1 MSIQKK
7 EDRRVRYTKAAIR
20 SSFLSLLEEKPL
32 DKISVTDICKM
43 ADINRGTFYSHYSD
57 PYDLNSKL
65 ERQLVEVL
73 EQQIR
78 DLKTERLSTVQTLTL
93 LKDNQEL
100 CRIFCGP
107 YGDRVGMLKLVEQQ
121 ADLFFKTHNN
131 YISHLSPERIYYLR
145 SLMISSIATAVKL
158 WFDEGMLTPPQD
170 VADIIDTYCTCGLD
184 GFKKALY

>member
-32 DKISVTDICKM
+32 DKISVTDICKR

-57 PYDLNSKL
+57 PYDLKNKL

-78 DLKTERLSTVQTLTL
+78 DLHTERLSTAQTLTL

-107 YGDRVGMLKLVEQQ
+107 YGDKEGMLVLVKQQ
-121 ADLFFKTHNN
+121 ADLFFKTHTN
-131 YISHLSPERIYYLR
+131 YISHHSPEKIHYLR

-158 WFDEGMLTPPQD
+158 WFDEGMLTPPEE
-170 VADIIDTYCTCGLD
+170 VADIIDTYCTYGLEA
-184 GFKKALY
+184 FKKSLY

>member
-32 DKISVTDICKM
+32 DKISVTDICKR

-57 PYDLNSKL
+57 PYDLKDKL

-78 DLKTERLSTVQTLTL
+78 DLHTERLSTAQTLTL

-107 YGDRVGMLKLVEQQ
+107 YGDKEGMLVLVKQQ
-121 ADLFFKTHNN
+121 ADLFFKTHTN
-131 YISHLSPERIYYLR
+131 YISHLSPEKIHYLR

-158 WFDEGMLTPPQD
+158 WFDEGMLTPPEE
-170 VADIIDTYCTCGLD
+170 VADIIDTYCTYGLEA
-184 GFKKALY
+184 FEKSLY